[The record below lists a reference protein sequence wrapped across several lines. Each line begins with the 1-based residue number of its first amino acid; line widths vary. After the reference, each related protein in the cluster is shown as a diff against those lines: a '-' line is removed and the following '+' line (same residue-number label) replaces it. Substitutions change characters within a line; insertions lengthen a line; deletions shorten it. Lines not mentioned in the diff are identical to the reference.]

1 MRKLKGAESMAVT
14 EKLYEQF
21 KAIHKVIWII
31 LLPIILDIG
40 ELSLF
45 ERIFKSE
52 YVPVAKLFKLNL
64 GFISAPPSIRYFLED
79 FPSLIFQYN
88 YSSAFRGVIDQINL
102 TNMLLLLAIVLVTSF
117 LDSGYLAVISQA
129 GHRRV
134 TVKDF
139 IRDGNKLWFKF
150 FILALLGVIPM
161 LLVLSKKELGYGYF
175 GIVFLPLVYVK
186 YSMVVDDVSLIDNFK
201 LGISFL
207 FENLGLTIKMAFS
220 FGIFFSL
227 VGICIYPLASMGFK
241 GIVLGAIITA
251 YFGAVINKAV
261 LEIYRE
267 VSEKRSEKLKEI
279 SAEAINL

>member
-1 MRKLKGAESMAVT
+1 MAVT

-31 LLPIILDIG
+31 LLPVILDIK

-52 YVPVAKLFKLNL
+52 YMPVAKLFNVKL

-88 YSSAFRGVIDQINL
+88 SSAFRGVINQINL
-102 TNMLLLLAIVLVTSF
+102 TNLLLLLAVLLVTSF

-129 GHRRV
+129 GHKKV
-134 TVKDF
+134 TFKDF
-139 IRDGNKLWFKF
+139 LREGNKLWFKF
-150 FILALLGVIPM
+150 FILNLLGVIPI
-161 LLVLSKKELGYGYF
+161 LLILIKKELGYGYF
-175 GIVFLPLVYVK
+175 GLVFLPLVYVQ
-186 YSMVVDDVSLIDNFK
+186 YSIVVDDVSLIDNFK
-201 LGISFL
+201 LGIGFL
-207 FENLGLTIKMAFS
+207 FENLGLTIKMAFT
-220 FGIFFSL
+220 FGVFFSL
-227 VGICIYPLASMGFK
+227 VGIGIYPLASMGFK

-267 VSEKRSEKLKEI
+267 VSEKRSEKRKEI
-279 SAEAINL
+279 SSEVINL